1 MQTMIDP
8 QWWWAGL
15 IWSIAMG
22 WAASSYAS
30 NFIYRL
36 PRHEYPF
43 GRTPYCG
50 DCNAPLKPIDL
61 APVVSWLMTRGKCR
75 YCDAPIPISYF
86 YVELVFPLLFGMAFA
101 LYGYNDKYILMVA
114 SFSLLVVQAMMAYE
128 DDYFSPG
135 LTVFLAVLG
144 LLVQAL
150 YWDSVLDGLLHGFF
164 AFFAAL
170 ALCGLAKMLPAN
182 KDLRLLPHGCWLA
195 AVAGIWLGVPAFA
208 LVIAIWGITYFLLGT
223 MLDTNRVKM
232 RARMLMAFSPAL
244 IAGII
249 DAYPF

>member
-1 MQTMIDP
+1 MQNMIDP

-15 IWSIAMG
+15 IWAIAMG

-75 YCDAPIPISYF
+75 YCGSPIPVSYF
-86 YVELVFPLLFGMAFA
+86 YVELVFPLLFGMAFV
-101 LYGYNDKYILMVA
+101 LYGFNDKYLLIVGT
-114 SFSLLVVQAMMAYE
+114 FSLLVVQAMMAYE

-135 LTVFLAVLG
+135 VTVFLAVLG

-150 YWDSVLDGLLHGFF
+150 YWGKRIGWPAAWLFRFF
-164 AFFAAL
+164 RSI
-170 ALCGLAKMLPAN
+170 GS
-182 KDLRLLPHGCWLA
+182 LR
-195 AVAGIWLGVPAFA
+195 
-208 LVIAIWGITYFLLGT
+208 
-223 MLDTNRVKM
+223 N
-232 RARMLMAFSPAL
+232 S
-244 IAGII
+244 
-249 DAYPF
+249 